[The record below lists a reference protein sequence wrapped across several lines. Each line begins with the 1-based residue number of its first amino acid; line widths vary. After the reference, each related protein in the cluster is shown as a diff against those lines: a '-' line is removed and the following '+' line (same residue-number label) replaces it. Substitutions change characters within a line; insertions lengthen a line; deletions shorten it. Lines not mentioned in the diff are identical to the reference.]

1 MSSQSQNYQNL
12 IVGKGETV
20 VDGKTH
26 WQDFVQVQIEDPQR
40 AFKLAMDILRQLEHQ
55 QMSGRQP
62 PITFSLT
69 GALESEKE

>member
-55 QMSGRQP
+55 Q